1 MYLFVPLLGCFNGGT
16 NRYKIM
22 ERTRSVKLREK
33 ELSDGRL
40 SLYLDYYPPVYIPE
54 TGKESRREFLKI
66 YIHKKPANAAEK
78 EYNKVCRAKAES
90 IRSERELQLINRQFD
105 FADRLNAQR
114 DFLAYFKEQVRKH
127 NKSKGNH
134 DNWYGTYKYLEMY
147 TNGQCTFGDVT
158 EKFCEGFKE
167 FLGTVKSI
175 RSNTVGLS
183 ANTQYSYFNKFRAAI
198 KEAFQERLFS
208 VNPILRVKGLPQ
220 GETHREFL
228 TLEELRAMKEAECD
242 LPILKQASLFSA
254 LTGLRWSDIINL
266 KWSDIHH
273 SAEHGYYI
281 RFVQQKTKGAETLYI
296 PDQAYEQL
304 GEKQRAEE
312 PVFKGLKY
320 SDYISLQISRWAL
333 RAGITKKLTF
343 HCFRHTYATLQ
354 LTMGTDIYTV
364 SKLLGHRNV
373 KTTEIYTKVIDQKK
387 IEAAKR
393 IIL

>member
-1 MYLFVPLLGCFNGGT
+1 M
-16 NRYKIM
+16 
-22 ERTRSVKLREK
+22 
-33 ELSDGRL
+33 
-40 SLYLDYYPPVYIPE
+40 
-54 TGKESRREFLKI
+54 
-66 YIHKKPANAAEK
+66 
-78 EYNKVCRAKAES
+78 
-90 IRSERELQLINRQFD
+90 
-105 FADRLNAQR
+105 
-114 DFLAYFKEQVRKH
+114 
-127 NKSKGNH
+127 
-134 DNWYGTYKYLEMY
+134 
-147 TNGQCTFGDVT
+147 
-158 EKFCEGFKE
+158 
-167 FLGTVKSI
+167 
-175 RSNTVGLS
+175 
-183 ANTQYSYFNKFRAAI
+183 
-198 KEAFQERLFS
+198 
-208 VNPILRVKGLPQ
+208 
-220 GETHREFL
+220 
-228 TLEELRAMKEAECD
+228 
-242 LPILKQASLFSA
+242 LKQASLFSA

-266 KWSDIHH
+266 KWGDIHH